1 MINCKDLFNKK
12 IDCIKKKV
20 DTYNAI
26 TGRNIEL
33 AIIQVGDNV
42 SSNVYVKNK
51 IKDCKE
57 VGIIPTLY
65 KYDDS
70 ISPEKILESVIRL
83 GVNDDCRG
91 IIIPL
96 PLPKQF
102 TKEWQKKIFTA
113 IPLDKDVDGLRIESP
128 FIPCTPKGVLD
139 ILDEVMEQLE
149 VNTLNGATVCVIGR
163 SENVGKPLVNLLIDR
178 GCTVVN
184 CNSHTYNLDS
194 WLKKCSII
202 ISAVG
207 KADFLSFDNFVDWK
221 DKIVIDIGINKNKEG
236 KLCGD
241 CSPELYQVVD
251 FITPVP
257 NGVGLMTRVSLLDNL
272 TKFIPCPPEYSSE
285 IQF

>member
-83 GVNDDCRG
+83 GANDDCRG

-178 GCTVVN
+178 GCTVVS

-194 WLKKCSII
+194 WLKSCSII

-221 DKIVIDIGINKNKEG
+221 DKIVIDIGINKNREG

-272 TKFIPCPPEYSSE
+272 TKFIPYPPEYSFE